1 MSMITEKIPT
11 GAYFHQFIN
20 DENNPS
26 PVKLLERYGRV
37 VENAE
42 IQNQRGKNVK
52 IDGLLIKD
60 EEKYGIIW
68 LNWNRKIGTNKV
80 HQAERLVRETKL
92 DGAIILGPAFSET
105 AEELAK
111 KITSTGRAKIVLLEQ
126 DIVSQMFTYN
136 H

>member
-11 GAYFHQFIN
+11 GVPFHQLEN
-20 DENNPS
+20 KENNIN
-26 PVKLLERYGRV
+26 PVKLLEKYGHII
-37 VENAE
+37 EQPE

-52 IDGLLIKD
+52 LDGLLIKG
-60 EEKYGIIW
+60 EEKYGVIW
-68 LNWNRKIGTNKV
+68 LNWNRKVGTNKV

-126 DIVSQMFTYN
+126 DVISQMFTYN
-136 H
+136 Q